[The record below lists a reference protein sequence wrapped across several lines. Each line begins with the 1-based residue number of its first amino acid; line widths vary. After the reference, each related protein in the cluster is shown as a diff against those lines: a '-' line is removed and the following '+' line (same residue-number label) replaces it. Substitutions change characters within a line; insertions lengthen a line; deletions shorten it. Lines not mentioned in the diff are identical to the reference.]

1 MAFFKVCQIK
11 HNFLPNVRSN
21 IILKHRLLQ
30 SNLPAK
36 EMPELNVSKKAL
48 LKCKEIVVNC
58 KWFEQHL
65 RWRLRVQWRLWW
77 RWSFKRKLPF
87 CKLLL
92 AITFSFFL
100 SYVLKA
106 CAKQLL
112 NRDLISQRWLMLLQ
126 SKMCEKTDWELWLS
140 IAKIKTRFL
149 KTRPLFVYFR
159 SFHKNISMKSSLA
172 AVKGKRFHECAVY
185 LFLV

>member
-1 MAFFKVCQIK
+1 MIWTTPAMAIASAMAAMMTMIIQKKITILQIASCHYVFF
-11 HNFLPNVRSN
+11 L
-21 IILKHRLLQ
+21 
-30 SNLPAK
+30 
-36 EMPELNVSKKAL
+36 
-48 LKCKEIVVNC
+48 
-58 KWFEQHL
+58 
-65 RWRLRVQWRLWW
+65 
-77 RWSFKRKLPF
+77 
-87 CKLLL
+87 
-92 AITFSFFL
+92 SFFL

-126 SKMCEKTDWELWLS
+126 SKMCEKTDWELWLT

>member
-1 MAFFKVCQIK
+1 MCEATLFWSIDYCSQIYPRK
-11 HNFLPNVRSN
+11 KCLSWMSQRRHYWNAKKSLLIANDLNNTCDGDCECNGGYDDDDHSKENYHFANCFLP
-21 IILKHRLLQ
+21 
-30 SNLPAK
+30 
-36 EMPELNVSKKAL
+36 
-48 LKCKEIVVNC
+48 
-58 KWFEQHL
+58 L
-65 RWRLRVQWRLWW
+65 RFL
-77 RWSFKRKLPF
+77 SFFL
-87 CKLLL
+87 
-92 AITFSFFL
+92 SFFL